1 MAFRVDRMVGCI
13 LIAMCAA
20 CAPQQ
25 GEQTRAASDEWRLQ
39 NIEARFLEFQESQKE
54 REAQL
59 QTRVQDLDGQLSA
72 VRQELN
78 DTKTKAGELQAET
91 AALKEALRARMV
103 AAGEAPLADV
113 PRTAPRPAP
122 KSAPKAKAAAK
133 AAPDKMTATA
143 KKAAP
148 EKKVA
153 EKAAPEAPKAAETD
167 TMAPASAPASG
178 PASAPAPAMAAAPA
192 AEKPAVA
199 DTAMVGDASGGPEK
213 LYEEGLTLV
222 RAGDVEKGR
231 KLLDQFIGDNPNHA
245 LVPNALYWMGETY
258 YHEKRYAQAV
268 LTFKEVVRRFPKHD
282 KAAASM
288 LKTGFSYEQLGD
300 KSNAR
305 FYLQTLVEDYPS
317 SSSAEMARKRLAS
330 L

>member
-1 MAFRVDRMVGCI
+1 MGCRVDRMVGCI
-13 LIAMCAA
+13 LIALCTA

-25 GEQTRAASDEWRLQ
+25 GSQNKAASDEWRLQ
-39 NIEARFLEFQESQKE
+39 NIEARFLEFQETQKE

-59 QTRVQDLDGQLSA
+59 QTRVQELDGQLST
-72 VRQELN
+72 VRQELD

-103 AAGEAPLADV
+103 AAGEAPLAE
-113 PRTAPRPAP
+113 APVSP
-122 KSAPKAKAAAK
+122 KSEKSAK
-133 AAPDKMTATA
+133 TA
-143 KKAAP
+143 KKTAESSKPKVKSDVKSDVKP
-148 EKKVA
+148 EM
-153 EKAAPEAPKAAETD
+153 TSD
-167 TMAPASAPASG
+167 ASVGAK
-178 PASAPAPAMAAAPA
+178 PAPATQAQAQETPA
-192 AEKPAVA
+192 GEK
-199 DTAMVGDASGGPEK
+199 AMVGDASGGPEK

-222 RAGDVEKGR
+222 RAGEVEKGR
-231 KLLDQFIGDNPNHA
+231 KLLDQFIGDNPNHS

-305 FYLQTLVEDYPS
+305 FYLQTLIEDYPS
-317 SSSAEMARKRLAS
+317 SSPAEMARKRLAS

>member
-1 MAFRVDRMVGCI
+1 MGYRIVCCL

-25 GEQTRAASDEWRLQ
+25 ATTDKAASDEWRLQ

-59 QTRVQDLDGQLSA
+59 QSKVQELDGQLVA

-78 DTKTKAGELQAET
+78 DTKSKAGDLQAET
-91 AALKEALRARMV
+91 AALKEALRARQM
-103 AAGEAPLADV
+103 AEGKEAVIVD
-113 PRTAPRPAP
+113 
-122 KSAPKAKAAAK
+122 
-133 AAPDKMTATA
+133 AAPA
-143 KKAAP
+143 
-148 EKKVA
+148 
-153 EKAAPEAPKAAETD
+153 
-167 TMAPASAPASG
+167 ASAA
-178 PASAPAPAMAAAPA
+178 PASAPAPAESAPVPEKTSAKAVSGPA
-192 AEKPAVA
+192 AVYEK
-199 DTAMVGDASGGPEK
+199 
-213 LYEEGLTLV
+213 GLALV
-222 RAGDVEKGR
+222 RAGDAEKGR
-231 KLLDQFIGDNPNHA
+231 KMLDDFIGDNPNHA

-282 KAAASM
+282 KAAAAM
-288 LKTGFSYEQLGD
+288 LKTGFSYEMLGD

-317 SSSAEMARKRLAS
+317 SQPAAMARKRLAT

>member
-25 GEQTRAASDEWRLQ
+25 GEQSRAASDEWRLQ

-91 AALKEALRARMV
+91 AALKEALRARLV

-113 PRTAPRPAP
+113 PKAAP
-122 KSAPKAKAAAK
+122 KPVPAASATAK
-133 AAPDKMTATA
+133 AAPEKMTASA

-148 EKKVA
+148 QKKVA
-153 EKAAPEAPKAAETD
+153 EKAAPKAAEPEA
-167 TMAPASAPASG
+167 MAPAPAPASAPV
-178 PASAPAPAMAAAPA
+178 PAMAAAPA
-192 AEKPAVA
+192 AEKPSVA

-317 SSSAEMARKRLAS
+317 SSPAEMARKRLAS

>member
-25 GEQTRAASDEWRLQ
+25 GEQSRAASDEWRLQ

-91 AALKEALRARMV
+91 AALKEALRARLV

-113 PRTAPRPAP
+113 PKAAP
-122 KSAPKAKAAAK
+122 KPVPAASATAK
-133 AAPDKMTATA
+133 AAPEKMTASA

-148 EKKVA
+148 QKKVA
-153 EKAAPEAPKAAETD
+153 EKAAPKAAEPEAK
-167 TMAPASAPASG
+167 APAPAPAPV
-178 PASAPAPAMAAAPA
+178 PASAPAMAAAPA
-192 AEKPAVA
+192 AEKPSAAETVV
-199 DTAMVGDASGGPEK
+199 VGDASGGPEK
-213 LYEEGLTLV
+213 LYEEGVTLV

-231 KLLDQFIGDNPNHA
+231 KLLDQFIGDNPNHT

-288 LKTGFSYEQLGD
+288 LKTGFSYEKLGD

-317 SSSAEMARKRLAS
+317 SSPAEMARKRLAS